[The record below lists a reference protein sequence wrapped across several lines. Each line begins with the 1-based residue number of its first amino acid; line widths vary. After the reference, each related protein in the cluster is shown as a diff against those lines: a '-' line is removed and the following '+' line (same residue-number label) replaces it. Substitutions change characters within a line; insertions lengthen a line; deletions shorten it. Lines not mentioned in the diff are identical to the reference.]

1 MDRFYEDART
11 LARMRAGPL
20 GPFVQAFA
28 AQLIE
33 QGYTRGSGRLVLRL
47 VAGFSRWVDRR
58 GVAVDTLTRD
68 DIGRYLKYRRA
79 HQRPRSEDAGT
90 LGRFFTLLISKG
102 IVAEPKATNDLTSAR
117 RLEEEYRQYLQL
129 ERGLAP
135 PSISNYLPIARE
147 LLRHF
152 YGNDEVK
159 LSGLRAADVAHFVR
173 IQAARLRPRRAKMM
187 TTALRSF
194 LKFARYR
201 GLISLDLQASIPAVA
216 NWSMASIPK
225 TISSVQVEQLLETCD
240 RDTAKGC
247 RDYAILLL
255 LARLGLRGGEVAD
268 LILDDLDWE
277 AGELCIRS
285 AGQRSDRLP
294 MPQEVG
300 TAIVDYL
307 RHARPTCA
315 SRHVFIRVRAPRRR
329 LVGPSAI
336 GDVVRA
342 ALQRAGLQPPLRGS
356 HLLRHSLATQ
366 MLNRGASLA
375 EIGEL
380 LRHRQQ
386 QTTTIYAKVDLPSL
400 RPLALPWP
408 GGMR

>member
-28 AQLIE
+28 AQLSE

-58 GVAVDTLTRD
+58 GVPVHTLTRD
-68 DIGRYLKYRRA
+68 DIGRYLRYRRA

-90 LGRFFTLLISKG
+90 LGRFLTLLVAKG
-102 IVAEPKATNDLTSAR
+102 VVAERRATTELTSAR
-117 RLEEEYRQYLQL
+117 RLEEDYRQYLQL

-135 PSISNYLPIARE
+135 PTISNYLPIARE
-147 LLRHF
+147 FLRHF
-152 YGNDEVK
+152 YGGGEVR
-159 LSGLRAADVAHFVR
+159 LSGLRAADVVR
-173 IQAARLRPRRAKMM
+173 FIRIRARRLRPKRAKMM

-194 LKFARYR
+194 LQFTRYR
-201 GLISLDLQASIPAVA
+201 GLISLDLQASIPTVA

-225 TISSVQVEQLLETCD
+225 TISSAQVEQLLATCD
-240 RDTAKGC
+240 RRTAKGC

-268 LILDDLDWE
+268 LALADLDWE

-300 TAIVDYL
+300 AAIVDYL
-307 RHARPTCA
+307 RWARPTCA
-315 SRHVFIRVRAPRRR
+315 SRQVFLRVRAPRRR
-329 LVGPSAI
+329 LVGPCAI
-336 GDVVRA
+336 GDVVRT
-342 ALQRAGLQPPLRGS
+342 ALQRAGLEPPLKGS

-380 LRHRQQ
+380 LRHRHP
-386 QTTTIYAKVDLPSL
+386 QTTTIYAKVDLVSL

-408 GGMR
+408 GGVR